1 MDTVDLF
8 RFKTTEQMETM
19 MHDDHKRAE
28 MSGELADI
36 FFFLLRFAQMNG
48 FDLAKCL
55 RIKWHIMNFDT
66 LWRKQRGRI

>member
-19 MHDDHKRAE
+19 MHDDHKRDE

-36 FFFLLRFAQMNG
+36 FFFSPQICTNEWF
-48 FDLAKCL
+48 
-55 RIKWHIMNFDT
+55 
-66 LWRKQRGRI
+66 